1 MPLVPPAVLAP
12 PVFRSFFPRVPIH
25 VVRAGGD
32 AEGSF
37 PPPKGSL
44 LRTTIDTLRQERH
57 IAPRVV
63 LAKPGTP
70 QETIFEQMLIE
81 EAGGHD
87 GTSYAHFVNSI
98 LEQVEKLCSSSS

>member
-1 MPLVPPAVLAP
+1 MPLVPPAALAP
-12 PVFRSFFPRVPIH
+12 PVFRSFFPRAKVYFA
-25 VVRAGGD
+25 RAGGD